1 MANIFG
7 PTLDYSRAA
16 HQPKGERRQH
26 DPTRQSPSPLVSS
39 ASHWCVGPPWQCSLD
54 HHSLIRV
61 PRRWPVGPVRHPP
74 GLMGP
79 AHQELRLPWLLRA
92 WRADG
97 CKPTNDL
104 TRGLGGDLPLNLSIK
119 IRARSPPPTYLHA
132 NPLITTN
139 RRGKLGAFRR
149 REDRLQYPFV

>member
-1 MANIFG
+1 VANLFG

-61 PRRWPVGPVRHPP
+61 PRRWPVGPFRHPP

-92 WRADG
+92 WRAG
-97 CKPTNDL
+97 CCKPTADL
-104 TRGLGGDLPLNLSIK
+104 TAGLGRDLPSLDLG
-119 IRARSPPPTYLHA
+119 IRPRAHLLLLPIPT
-132 NPLITTN
+132 
-139 RRGKLGAFRR
+139 
-149 REDRLQYPFV
+149 